1 VTPPPEQRITRDDI
15 EAKFRELQ
23 GEVEVLEDEAR
34 NYAGVAIAAVVVT
47 VVVVAFLLGRRK
59 GRKGRVVVQVRRV

>member
-47 VVVVAFLLGRRK
+47 VVVVAFWLGRRK

>member
-1 VTPPPEQRITRDDI
+1 MTPPPEQRITRDDI

-47 VVVVAFLLGRRK
+47 VVVVAFWLGRRK

>member
-1 VTPPPEQRITRDDI
+1 MTEPQARITRDQI

>member
-1 VTPPPEQRITRDDI
+1 MTPPPEQRITRDDI